1 MKTSGLNATS
11 GSDFTAVDMS
21 PISLD
26 SSETANITVEI
37 IGDGSWEP
45 SESFAISMVGI
56 AVGNGI
62 NQTIV
67 EILDDDRK

>member
-1 MKTSGLNATS
+1 MQTSGLHATS
-11 GSDFTAVDMS
+11 GSDFTAIEMS

-37 IGDGSWEP
+37 IDDRSWEP

-56 AVGNGI
+56 AVGTGI
-62 NQTIV
+62 NQTVV